1 MELLKK
7 QAHNANISLIIGLK
21 CVDGIILGSDR
32 RINLYRNNK
41 FIGSR
46 ESTKVFKGNNFIVG
60 FYNSFYYLRKDN
72 TIVNLEEVVKLILE
86 QSPNYKVFLDLFFS
100 LFSNQPDN
108 YIYEFLLGYFDSCE
122 YQLEHYV
129 LNRKKLRKKL
139 IKNYFIN
146 SIDCGTNFLTIEKEL
161 KKDRAKEIVKRII
174 ETTTFI
180 QDELMYIPN
189 VANGIDIV
197 EL

>member
-1 MELLKK
+1 MDLLKK

-46 ESTKVFKGNNFIVG
+46 ETTKVFKGNNFIVG

-72 TIVNLEEVVKLILE
+72 TIVNLEEVFKLILE
-86 QSPNYKVFLDLFFS
+86 QSPNYKVFLDLF
-100 LFSNQPDN
+100 SNQHDN

-139 IKNYFIN
+139 IKDYFIN

>member
-1 MELLKK
+1 MDLLKK

-46 ESTKVFKGNNFIVG
+46 ETTKVFKGNNFIVG

-72 TIVNLEEVVKLILE
+72 TIVNLEEVFKLILE
-86 QSPNYKVFLDLFFS
+86 QSPNYKVFLDLF
-100 LFSNQPDN
+100 SNQHDN

-139 IKNYFIN
+139 IKDYFIN

-189 VANGIDIV
+189 VANGIDIT

>member
-1 MELLKK
+1 MDLLKK
-7 QAHNANISLIIGLK
+7 QAHNANKSLIIGLK
-21 CVDGIILGSDR
+21 CVDGIIIGSDR
-32 RINLYRNNK
+32 RINLYWNNK

-46 ESTKVFKGNNFIVG
+46 EATKVFKGNNFIVG
-60 FYNSFYYLRKDN
+60 FYNSFSYLRKDN
-72 TIVNLEEVVKLILE
+72 TIVNLGEIVKLILK
-86 QSPNYKVFLDLFFS
+86 QAPNYKVFLD

-139 IKNYFIN
+139 IRDYFIN

-174 ETTTFI
+174 GTTTFI

-189 VANGIDIV
+189 VVNGIDIV